1 MSSASDLASSMS
13 SASDLADRERAAH
26 SIARAA
32 IGVSAHLERC
42 AAAGQPL
49 RRGGSTVVAV
59 GGSDFSESDAFAVLR
74 RAFIVREGSESA
86 ALRSAIIDSCPGELL
101 APALEALA
109 AGEAAMATLAEEGED
124 GEADEEGEAAG
135 GKEGSS

>member
-1 MSSASDLASSMS
+1 MSSAA
-13 SASDLADRERAAH
+13 DLADRERAAH

-74 RAFIVREGSESA
+74 RAFIVREGSEAA
-86 ALRSAIIDSCPGELL
+86 ALRSAIIDTCPGELL

-109 AGEAAMATLAEEGED
+109 AGEVAMESLAEEGEEGG
-124 GEADEEGEAAG
+124 GEVEEERGEG
-135 GKEGSS
+135 GKESSS